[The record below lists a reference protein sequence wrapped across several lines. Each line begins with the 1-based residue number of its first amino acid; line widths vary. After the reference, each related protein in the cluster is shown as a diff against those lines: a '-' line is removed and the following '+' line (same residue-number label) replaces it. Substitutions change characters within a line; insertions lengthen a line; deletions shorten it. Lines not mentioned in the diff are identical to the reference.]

1 MEPSISYTLAPS
13 SLTFLWEEC
22 KHDFYMQVVRGVY
35 RPSAPFPSIFNKID
49 AAMKRRFAV
58 DGWHKFGEG
67 QPSFKIAY
75 GEKTVRSS
83 PIVLPGRTITISLK
97 GRYDS
102 ILTFNDGSK
111 VMCDFKTAA
120 VKPEYLDKYWVQ
132 LHAYAYA
139 LENPAPG
146 SLSTKIDRL
155 GLAAFDPASFSY
167 DANAGASLNGAMQW
181 IDMERDD
188 ARFMAFL
195 DEVAAVLES
204 PEPPAPTPRCSFC
217 SYRQAA

>member
-1 MEPSISYTLAPS
+1 MDRLISYTLAPS

-22 KHDFYMQVVRGVY
+22 KHDFYMHVVHHVY
-35 RPSAPFPSIFNKID
+35 RPNTPFPSIFVKID
-49 AAMKRRFAV
+49 AAMKRRFAE

-83 PIVLPGRTITISLK
+83 PIVLPHRKVTLSVK

-102 ILTFNDGSK
+102 ILTFEDGSL
-111 VMCDFKTAA
+111 VICDFKTTS

-139 LENPAPG
+139 LEHPAPG
-146 SLSTKIDRL
+146 SLSAKIDRL
-155 GLAAFDPASFSY
+155 GLGVFDPASFAY
-167 DANAGASLNGAMQW
+167 NGEAGGSLSGAMQW

-188 ARFMAFL
+188 ARFLAFM
-195 DEVAAVLES
+195 DEVAAVLEA
-204 PEPPAPTPRCSFC
+204 PEPPAPSPDCPFC
-217 SYRQAA
+217 SYRTAA